1 MLVIVTYDMAE
12 DKRREKIASK
22 LKNFGQRVQKSVFE
36 CFVDDEQISELKN
49 IIDNNMDFGEDN
61 IRYYYLCKKDE
72 KNIEYLGKNVVYR
85 DEDYFMI

>member
-1 MLVIVTYDMAE
+1 MFLIITYDIT
-12 DKRREKIASK
+12 DDRRRTEIASE

-36 CFVDDEQISELKN
+36 CYLNMDQLNELKAR
-49 IIDNNMDFGEDN
+49 IERHMDLGQDS

-72 KNIEYLGKNVVYR
+72 KNIEFVGNNIIYR